1 VKITYFKSPAL
12 FRAWLE
18 RHAAGSSE
26 LWVGFHKKHTST
38 PSLTWPE
45 SVDEAL
51 CYGWIDGIR
60 KRVDDERY
68 TIRFTPR
75 KPTST
80 WSAINIKRVG
90 VLTKLG
96 RMMPAG
102 LKAFAARRDTHS
114 GIYAYEQSTA
124 ELPAEFAKILKRN
137 AAAWKY
143 FQQQPP
149 WYRQVVTWRIVSAK
163 QEATRVRR
171 LEQLI
176 ADSAAGRWLRQYS
189 AWRAPKTTSKKT
201 AT

>member
-18 RHAAGSSE
+18 RHAGHESE

-51 CYGWIDGIR
+51 CHGWIDGIR
-60 KRVDDERY
+60 KSIDDSRY
-68 TIRFTPR
+68 MIRFTPR

-90 VLTKLG
+90 VLKKLG
-96 RMMPAG
+96 RMTPAG
-102 LKAFAARRDTHS
+102 LKAFAARRANRS
-114 GIYAYEQSTA
+114 GIYAYEQSPA
-124 ELPAEFAKILKRN
+124 ELPPAFARIFKRN

-143 FQQQPP
+143 FQQQPA

-176 ADSAAGRWLRQYS
+176 ADSAAKRWVREYA
-189 AWRAPKTTSKKT
+189 AWRAPKKT
-201 AT
+201 AKESGN